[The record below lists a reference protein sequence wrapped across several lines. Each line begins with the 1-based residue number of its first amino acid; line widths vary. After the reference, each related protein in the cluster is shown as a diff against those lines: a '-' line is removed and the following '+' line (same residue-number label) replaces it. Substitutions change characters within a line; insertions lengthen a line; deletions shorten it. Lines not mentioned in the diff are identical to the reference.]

1 MQTLRYLIQKEFIQ
15 IFRNKALLPMMT
27 LLPIIQ
33 LIVLSNAASNDVK
46 DVRLVM
52 VDNDQSEISRS
63 LTRKISA
70 NDRFTLVEVSFS
82 HDAAFELMQ
91 RNKVDIIL
99 EVPSN
104 FEREYYR
111 GETPKVQMLVN
122 AINGQQATV
131 GSGYLNNI
139 IASLSAEIQRD
150 ESLVMSTSTPR
161 ATALV
166 EVSSN
171 NWYNPELKY
180 PHFMAPGILAE
191 LAALLTIVLSAMNV
205 VREREIGTIE
215 QINVTPIKKWEFILG
230 KLVPFLC
237 IGLILVT
244 VGLVASKLIFDIP
257 IRGSLLLVFGYAIIN
272 LICVLGLGLLISN
285 FADTQQ
291 QAIFVAF
298 FFVLIFILMCGLFT
312 PIESMPKWAQYAT
325 IPNPLAHF
333 ISVTRKVLLK
343 GSGFWD
349 IRWEFIYTII
359 LAILF
364 NVAAVWSYKK
374 QQ

>member
-15 IFRNKALLPMMT
+15 IFRNRALLPMMT

-46 DVRLVM
+46 EVRLVM

-82 HDAAFELMQ
+82 RDAAFELMQ

-150 ESLVMSTSTPR
+150 EPLMIGAYTSP
-161 ATALV
+161 AKALV
-166 EVSSN
+166 EASSN

-237 IGLILVT
+237 IGLVLVT
-244 VGLVASKLIFDIP
+244 VGLLASKLIFDIP
-257 IRGSLLLVFGYAIIN
+257 IRGNLLLVFGYAVIN
-272 LICVLGLGLLISN
+272 LVCVLGLGLLISN

-359 LAILF
+359 LAVLF

>member
-1 MQTLRYLIQKEFIQ
+1 MRTLRYLIQKEFIQ

-27 LLPIIQ
+27 VLPIIQ

-46 DVRLVM
+46 DVRLVI

-63 LTRKISA
+63 LTRKIDA
-70 NDRFTLVEVSFS
+70 NDRFTLVKISFN
-82 HDAAFELMQ
+82 HDTAFELMQ
-91 RNKVDIIL
+91 RNEVDIIL
-99 EVPSN
+99 EVPAN
-104 FEREYYR
+104 FEREYHR
-111 GETPKVQMLVN
+111 GEGPSVQMLVN

-139 IASLSAEIQRD
+139 ITSLNAEIEPQRFLTG
-150 ESLVMSTSTPR
+150 SSP
-161 ATALV
+161 TALV

-237 IGLILVT
+237 IGLALVT
-244 VGLVASKLIFDIP
+244 VGLLASKLIFDIP
-257 IRGSLLLVFGYAIIN
+257 IRGSLFLVFGYAIIN
-272 LICVLGLGLLISN
+272 LVCVLGLGLLISN

-364 NVAAVWSYKK
+364 NAAAVWSYKK
-374 QQ
+374 QQG

>member
-1 MQTLRYLIQKEFIQ
+1 
-15 IFRNKALLPMMT
+15 
-27 LLPIIQ
+27 
-33 LIVLSNAASNDVK
+33 
-46 DVRLVM
+46 
-52 VDNDQSEISRS
+52 
-63 LTRKISA
+63 
-70 NDRFTLVEVSFS
+70 
-82 HDAAFELMQ
+82 
-91 RNKVDIIL
+91 
-99 EVPSN
+99 
-104 FEREYYR
+104 
-111 GETPKVQMLVN
+111 
-122 AINGQQATV
+122 
-131 GSGYLNNI
+131 
-139 IASLSAEIQRD
+139 
-150 ESLVMSTSTPR
+150 
-161 ATALV
+161 
-166 EVSSN
+166 
-171 NWYNPELKY
+171 
-180 PHFMAPGILAE
+180 MAPGILAE

-237 IGLILVT
+237 IGLVLVT
-244 VGLVASKLIFDIP
+244 VGLLASKLIFDIP

-359 LAILF
+359 LAVLF
-364 NVAAVWSYKK
+364 NVAAIWSYKK

>member
-1 MQTLRYLIQKEFIQ
+1 
-15 IFRNKALLPMMT
+15 MMT
-27 LLPIIQ
+27 ALPIIQ
-33 LIVLSNAASNDVK
+33 LILLSNAASNDVK

-52 VDNDQSEISRS
+52 VDHDRSEISRS
-63 LTRKISA
+63 LTQKIVA
-70 NDRFTLVEVSFS
+70 NDRFTLVDVAPS
-82 HDAAFELMQ
+82 HDLAFERMQ
-91 RNKVDIIL
+91 RNEADIIV
-99 EVPSN
+99 EVPTH
-104 FEREYYR
+104 FEKEYYR
-111 GETPKVQMLVN
+111 GEAPKVQVLVN

-131 GSGYLNNI
+131 GNGYLNNI
-139 IASLSAEIQRD
+139 IGSLNAEIRRKEPALMTGGDTQ
-150 ESLVMSTSTPR
+150 VMAPI
-161 ATALV
+161 
-166 EVSSN
+166 EISSN
-171 NWYNPELKY
+171 NWYNTELKY
-180 PHFMAPGILAE
+180 THFMAPGILAE

-215 QINVTPIKKWEFILG
+215 QINVTPIKKWEFIMG
-230 KLVPFLC
+230 KLIPFLC
-237 IGLILVT
+237 IGLVLVT
-244 VGLVASKLIFDIP
+244 VGLLASKLIFDIP
-257 IRGSLLLVFGYAIIN
+257 IRGSLPLVFGYAIIN

-349 IRWEFIYTII
+349 IRWEFLYTII
-359 LAILF
+359 LAVIF
-364 NVAAVWSYKK
+364 NIAAVWSYKK